1 MDGQPQAEFPVDRL
15 LAGQPRALARAISI
29 VEDNRS
35 GAAAIIMGVREH
47 VGKALVV
54 GFTGP
59 PGAGKSTLI
68 DAVVTELRKRDKTVC
83 VLAVDP
89 SSPISG
95 GAVLGDRVRMMRHV
109 EDPGVFTRSVAA
121 RGHLGGLS
129 RAATRIVDV
138 MDAAGRDVIIL
149 ETVGTGQSEVEIA
162 KVADIKVVVSAP
174 GLGDD
179 IQAMKAG
186 ILEIA
191 DILVVNKSDLPLAR
205 TTIRHLES
213 MLHLRKESARDVPL
227 VATGALNGTGI
238 VELVDVMLRLA
249 GGIAPG
255 SGRRHHRQA
264 GLADLLREAAGHRLA
279 DFVAKSPNEAL
290 GVLCNDLASGAVELD
305 EAVNRLFKIAGA

>member
-1 MDGQPQAEFPVDRL
+1 LTGHGEAQFPLDRL
-15 LAGQPRALARAISI
+15 LAGHPRVLARAISI
-29 VEDNRS
+29 VENNRS
-35 GAAAIIMGVREH
+35 ETAAIMLAVREH
-47 VGKALVV
+47 VGKSLVV

-68 DAVVTELRKRDKTVC
+68 DAVVAELRARDKTVG

-95 GAVLGDRVRMMRHV
+95 GAVLGDRVRMARHV
-109 EDPGVFTRSVAA
+109 EDLGVFTRSVAA

-129 RAATRIVDV
+129 RTAVRLVDV
-138 MDAAGRDVIIL
+138 MDASGKDVIIL

-174 GLGDD
+174 GLGDE

-205 TTIRHLES
+205 LTLRHLQS
-213 MLHLRKESARDVPL
+213 MLHLRKPGARDVPL
-227 VATGALNGTGI
+227 VATGALKGTGI
-238 VELVDVMLRLA
+238 AELVDAILRLGTA
-249 GGIAPG
+249 IAPG
-255 SGRRHHRQA
+255 SGRRHERRA
-264 GLADLLREAAGHRLA
+264 EIADLVREAAGHRLA
-279 DFVAKSPNEAL
+279 D
-290 GVLCNDLASGAVELD
+290 VLARPSDPQLAQLCDDLASGAVELD
-305 EAVNRLFKIAGA
+305 EAARRMLLIAAG

>member
-1 MDGQPQAEFPVDRL
+1 MTGAGQAEFPVDRL
-15 LAGQPRALARAISI
+15 LAGHPRVLARAISV
-29 VEDNRS
+29 VENDRD
-35 GAAAIIMGVREH
+35 GAAAIMMAVRDH

-68 DAVVTELRKRDKTVC
+68 DAVVTELRARDKTVC

-138 MDAAGRDVIIL
+138 MDAAGRDVIII
-149 ETVGTGQSEVEIA
+149 ETVGTGQSEVEVA

-191 DILVVNKSDLPLAR
+191 DILAVNKSDLPLAR
-205 TTIRHLES
+205 TTLRHLQS
-213 MLHLRKESARDVPL
+213 MLHLRKDGARDVPL

-238 VELVDVMLRLA
+238 TELVDIILRLA
-249 GGIAPG
+249 GAIAPG
-255 SGRRHHRQA
+255 SGRRQQRRV
-264 GLADLLREAAGHRLA
+264 GMADLLLEAAGHRLA
-279 DFVAKSPNEAL
+279 DFVARSPNPQLGAL
-290 GVLCNDLASGAVELD
+290 CDDLASGALELD
-305 EAVNRLFKIAGA
+305 EAVRRLLNIAAT